1 MAITVELIAQD
12 VSIALQWRS
21 LSITESIGQPDTLS
35 VEMVEIND
43 TIRTLLRPIA
53 NYLYTTVR
61 KNGALL
67 FSGVATKILRR
78 NKKGAV
84 TYTLQAVGWEFL
96 VPKRLVGTPYTWGI
110 PPESEWGDALPTPFW
125 DDPRATADPAPGSI
139 AQLWGAYWNFPGVDL
154 TTFVTDI
161 LPTGVEPWDS
171 HIDWSGSDLDG
182 AMNDLCAMG
191 SAAAAWWLAN
201 DSPDPQSIV
210 APNLALHVAL
220 LMLPD
225 EGDTG
230 DDLGA
235 GLPSADQPTNV
246 APYAISD
253 VPDWVTSI
261 MPVSAPEIAVDHGQ
275 RVDGA
280 YVRGATGNI
289 LPIIAAPDSFPIA
302 FQILPEIEGGTGWVG
317 GSGGIWGEAYVDA
330 PAAISKAQRDAFGSA
345 YLGAHGGP
353 SIQGTIPVVGYD
365 GWHKGQA
372 VPFTDAG
379 LGFTARWL
387 MIHSVSI
394 TANDPQGEALSYG
407 LSVGDAMT
415 AALGY
420 ALRKQRLA
428 DQRKPIDPVS
438 QFVDWTQDLQP
449 SPGGTSFERYQLAA
463 DSGSVRRVKGV
474 GAKWALVMNGPDIEY
489 AKLDSLNFAVDPF
502 DDTMAFWLSDATTAT
517 NDSGQVT
524 AILHAASWATHST
537 DIANAARVKVDV
549 VLP

>member
-1 MAITVELIAQD
+1 MAITVELITQD
-12 VSIALQWRS
+12 VSLALQWRS
-21 LSITESIGQPDTLS
+21 LSISESIGQPDTLS
-35 VEMVEIND
+35 IELVEIND
-43 TIRTLLRPIA
+43 TIRTLLGPID
-53 NYLYTTVR
+53 NYLYTAVR

-67 FSGVATKILRR
+67 FSGLATKLLRR

-96 VPKRLVGTPYTWGI
+96 VPKRLVGTPYTWSV
-110 PPESEWGDALPTPFW
+110 PPEDEWGDVLPTPTW
-125 DDPRATADPAPGSI
+125 VDGRAIGSATPGSI
-139 AQLWGAYWNFPGVDL
+139 AALWAAYWNSPSPLDL
-154 TTFVTDI
+154 TTFVADL
-161 LPTGVEPWDS
+161 LPAGAPVDQIT
-171 HIDWSGSDLDG
+171 WSGSDLDG
-182 AMNDLCAMG
+182 AMNDLCALG

-201 DSPDPQSIV
+201 DSPDPQTIV

-220 LMLPD
+220 LTLPD

-253 VPDWVTSI
+253 TPDWVTSI
-261 MPVSAPEIAVDHGQ
+261 MPVSAPEIAVDNGQ
-275 RVDGA
+275 RVDA
-280 YVRGATGNI
+280 TYVRGATGNV
-289 LPIIAAPDSFPIA
+289 LPIIAAPAGWPIG
-302 FQILPEIEGGTGWVG
+302 FQTLPEIEGGTGWVG
-317 GSGGIWGEAYVDA
+317 SSGGIWGEAYVDA
-330 PAAISKAQRDAFGSA
+330 PAAISRAQRDAFGSA

-353 SIQGTIPVVGYD
+353 SITGTISIVGYD

-379 LGFTARWL
+379 LGFSARWL

-415 AALGY
+415 AAIGY

-428 DQRKPIDPVS
+428 EQRKPISPAS
-438 QFVDWTQDLQP
+438 QFIPYMGDLQP
-449 SPGGTSFERYQLAA
+449 APGDTLVVRMQLAS
-463 DSGSVRRVKGV
+463 DSGSVRKVAGV
-474 GAKWALVMNGPDIEY
+474 GARWSLIINGVWAT
-489 AKLDSLNFAVDPF
+489 DPF
-502 DDTMAFWLSDATTAT
+502 DASGLFWLSDQTTTT
-517 NDSGQVT
+517 NEIGQVT
-524 AILHAASWATHST
+524 AIMHASAGATP
-537 DIANAARVKVDV
+537 DADAANVKADV

>member
-1 MAITVELIAQD
+1 MAITVELITQD
-12 VSIALQWRS
+12 VSIGLQWRS
-21 LSITESIGQPDTLS
+21 LSIQESIGQPDTLS

-43 TIRTLLRPIA
+43 TIRTLLRPID
-53 NYLYTTVR
+53 NYLYTAVR

-67 FSGVATKILRR
+67 FSGLATKLLRR
-78 NKKGAV
+78 NKKGVV
-84 TYTLQAVGWEFL
+84 TYTLQAVGWEYL
-96 VPKRLVGTPYTWGI
+96 APKRLVGTPYTWGI
-110 PPESEWGDALPTPFW
+110 PPEEEWGDALPTPFW
-125 DDPRATADPAPGSI
+125 DDPRATAEPDPGSI

-154 TTFVTDI
+154 TTFVADI

-182 AMNDLCAMG
+182 AMNDLCAIG

-201 DSPDPQSIV
+201 DSPNPQSIV

-220 LMLPD
+220 LTLPD
-225 EGDTG
+225 EGDAG

-275 RVDGA
+275 RVDGS
-280 YVRGATGNI
+280 YVRGATGNTLDI
-289 LPIIAAPDSFPIA
+289 LPAPEGWPVP
-302 FQILPEIEGGTGWVG
+302 FQVGLEHEGGTGWVG
-317 GSGGIWGEAYVDA
+317 SPGGIWGEAYVDA
-330 PAAISKAQRDAFGSA
+330 PAAISKAQRDAFGGA
-345 YLGAHGGP
+345 YLGAYGGP
-353 SIQGTIPVVGYD
+353 SITGTIPVVGYD

-372 VPFTDAG
+372 VQFTDTG
-379 LGFTARWL
+379 LGFSARWL

-428 DQRKPIDPVS
+428 DQRKEIAPAS
-438 QFVDWTQDLQP
+438 QFIPYMGDLQP
-449 SPGGTSFERYQLAA
+449 EPGGTLVVRMQLAS
-463 DSGSVRRVKGV
+463 DSGSVRKVAGV
-474 GAKWALVMNGPDIEY
+474 GARWSLLINGEWS
-489 AKLDSLNFAVDPF
+489 ADPF
-502 DDTMAFWLSDATTAT
+502 DDSQLFWLSDATTTT
-517 NDSGQVT
+517 NEIGQVT
-524 AILHAASWATHST
+524 AKMHAAAGATP
-537 DIANAARVKVDV
+537 DADAANAKADV
-549 VLP
+549 VL